1 MEPTGM
7 TTSASMEDE
16 LPQTTTTQQDHDPNG
31 APPGLADIAAIC
43 AASEKLRTL
52 CEPYPSLGM
61 SPSAPHTAAPPAAS
75 PAVASPAVAPPTA
88 TSHAATSGGSGSNL
102 PTCQN
107 CSTSTTPLW
116 RRDEFGSVL
125 CNACGLFLKLHGRPR
140 PISLKTD
147 VIKSRNRVKTMRPD
161 LANKK
166 KQQQQLQ
173 QQQQQ
178 QQQQQAQNF
187 VSTDPNGV
195 DITGQTAAAAAH
207 AAQAARRTSQKSAN
221 GHDGSDSPISRTGT
235 PSMYS
240 HSLSSFMVEDPYQT
254 GYVATGEGRATS
266 PLNGDRK
273 MEAPQTHEQ
282 LIAHNSSL
290 KTRVSELEVI
300 IELFRGRLSQLEQ
313 QEAVARSGQQV
324 AGAEQTQ
331 LRSQL
336 EATRESEAQLRAQLE
351 DSHRRENSLKRRLD
365 DLELELKAA
374 QDAREALEE
383 RPAKK
388 PRIAEVQIKDEV
400 AAGIEA
406 AAEALLAAEA
416 VKPTEPTA
424 TEPAPAPAVEA
435 PEAPVVSQ
443 APEVAQPSETAEVPA
458 ATETADSPVAPEATE
473 ATATAEATET
483 SESKEVTKAP
493 EDIEIPD
500 APAASE
506 VSAPE
511 ESAPEITEGVEATEP
526 AIAATA

>member
-1 MEPTGM
+1 
-7 TTSASMEDE
+7 MEDE
-16 LPQTTTTQQDHDPNG
+16 LLSQTTTSQQDHDPNG
-31 APPGLADIAAIC
+31 ASSHGLADIAAIC

-61 SPSAPHTAAPPAAS
+61 SPSAPHTAPLPAAPP
-75 PAVASPAVAPPTA
+75 PAASPAVAPPTA

-166 KQQQQLQ
+166 KL
-173 QQQQQ
+173 QQQ

-331 LRSQL
+331 LPT
-336 EATRESEAQLRAQLE
+336 EEK
-351 DSHRRENSLKRRLD
+351 NSLKRRLD

-406 AAEALLAAEA
+406 AAEALLASEV

-424 TEPAPAPAVEA
+424 TEPATALAVEV
-435 PEAPVVSQ
+435 PEASEVTQ
-443 APEVAQPSETAEVPA
+443 APEVAQPSEASEVPVV
-458 ATETADSPVAPEATE
+458 TETADVPVAPEASE
-473 ATATAEATET
+473 VTAAAEPEATET
-483 SESKEVTKAP
+483 SESKEATKVS
-493 EDIEIPD
+493 EDVEIPD
-500 APAASE
+500 APPAPE
-506 VSAPE
+506 VSATE
-511 ESAPEITEGVEATEP
+511 ASAPETTEAVEAAEP